1 MTPMWF
7 ALLSFAV
14 YRVVRLWLYDTIA
27 APLRAAV
34 TISDDGDP
42 GFLMRHPNR
51 VTMWALDLLSCQWCL
66 GVWVSFGAVAV
77 LALAGMPPYDATPLG
92 VALAVVTALALS
104 AAQSA
109 VHLVEDL
116 LLGDE

>member
-1 MTPMWF
+1 
-7 ALLSFAV
+7 
-14 YRVVRLWLYDTIA
+14 
-27 APLRAAV
+27 
-34 TISDDGDP
+34 
-42 GFLMRHPNR
+42 
-51 VTMWALDLLSCQWCL
+51 
-66 GVWVSFGAVAV
+66 VWVSFGAVGT
-77 LALAGMPPYDATPLG
+77 LALAGMPPFDATPLG